1 MSKKELN
8 PALEAALLELA
19 HTTTPDELLRR
30 GVRSVL
36 SVGKA
41 DVSRL
46 IEITVNRTLLS
57 RTLGGLSPEERRFVI
72 DAAEEAFSGDVRN
85 MNQLAASRETLQR
98 DGREIQEELDRLKHD
113 LAGKPGAAGFEEVA
127 EQASAERLKP
137 LRLRIQARLLP
148 IFERL
153 PPGGPTLRATVLE
166 LLAVFAQEHEVGLKK
181 ERESVAGRM
190 EHLERRIAKL
200 MKTLSETEQVLER
213 VAKMKDIEIG
223 IESIYRTVQGLSTDE
238 AQRERKMAMMRTI
251 FEANLELQSTGGQG

>member
-1 MSKKELN
+1 LKAKKELN
-8 PALEAALLELA
+8 PALEAALFELA
-19 HTTTPDELLRR
+19 RTTTPDELRRR

-46 IEITVNRTLLS
+46 IEITVNRTLLA

-85 MNQLAASRETLQR
+85 MSDLAASRETLQR
-98 DGREIQEELDRLKHD
+98 DGREIQEELDRLKRD
-113 LAGKPGAAGFEEVA
+113 LSGQPAGPGFEELA
-127 EQASAERLKP
+127 EQETAERLKP

-153 PPGGPTLRATVLE
+153 PPGGPTLRATVVE
-166 LLAVFAQEHEVGLKK
+166 LLAVFSQEHEVGLKR
-181 ERESVAGRM
+181 EREALAGRT
-190 EHLERRIAKL
+190 EHLERRISKL
-200 MKTLSETEQVLER
+200 MKTLAETEQVLAR
-213 VAKMKDIEIG
+213 VAQMKDIELG

-238 AQRERKMAMMRTI
+238 AQRERKLAMMRTI
-251 FEANLELQSTGGQG
+251 FEANVQLQGAQ